1 MYLSKLLETKV
12 TSILRGVEQSQIL
25 STVSA
30 LYEGGIRS
38 VEVTFNTP
46 GAARMIEMVK
56 EQFGDRMLVGAGT
69 VLDGATARI
78 AILAGADFLL
88 SPSLN
93 RDMMGNL

>member
-69 VLDGATARI
+69 VLDGRYR
-78 AILAGADFLL
+78 
-88 SPSLN
+88 PN
-93 RDMMGNL
+93 RDFGGGGFFVVPQPEPGYDGNL